1 MVALLHQ
8 GLGSELMLVWGWR
21 VPFLI
26 SALPSALAIWGRMR
40 IPETDVFL
48 SEVREK
54 MEKQN
59 QQDAHE
65 GLRELLTHYPVVL
78 LIGIGGVCATATMW
92 YAPPFWTLTAVLWQ
106 LDPSDTLWV
115 GTSCQL
121 VAIAVT
127 PVAGWFTDRYGA
139 MTALVGAIYATLVAF
154 PAYLWLI
161 HVGTRSQPWNCLSR
175 RGFLL
180 RNCTGLHG
188 CEHQFV
194 LCQPL
199 SSASLVPGDGTQLQH
214 WCQLLGRLCGLDLSS
229 IVSG

>member
-1 MVALLHQ
+1 
-8 GLGSELMLVWGWR
+8 
-21 VPFLI
+21 
-26 SALPSALAIWGRMR
+26 
-40 IPETDVFL
+40 
-48 SEVREK
+48 

-78 LIGIGGVCATATMW
+78 LIGIGGGYGSTFSGSKTAAFVFCMFSAICDSKGFTIFQSWGTVPNFKPAGVCATATMW

-154 PAYLWLI
+154 PAYLWLV

-214 WCQLLGRLCGLDLSS
+214 W
-229 IVSG
+229 